1 VYDAQYL
8 AGLMADAEKMTK
20 KDLRRWVEKAN
31 SRPINGTAVAWVA
44 SESRFGRELALEWID
59 SRKEDTAIAGWATLG
74 AIVSIQDDL
83 DLDIAELKKLVARVE
98 KTIHDRPDAVRH
110 AMNLFVIGVGCYVRS
125 LTELALRTG
134 EKMGRISVDMG
145 NTACQVP
152 HAPDYIRKVE
162 KRGTIGKKRKTAR
175 C

>member
-1 VYDAQYL
+1 RNHGAKDPLLGVKIEELKKIAKRAGGHELALELYDSGVYDAQYL

-74 AIVSIQDDL
+74 AIVSIQDDS

-110 AMNLFVIGVGCYVRS
+110 AMNL
-125 LTELALRTG
+125 
-134 EKMGRISVDMG
+134 
-145 NTACQVP
+145 
-152 HAPDYIRKVE
+152 
-162 KRGTIGKKRKTAR
+162 
-175 C
+175 